1 MQGMNLDALIEAE
14 DALESIRDGFTK
26 EQYVSMHKEQYR
38 AKYGEAW
45 GVALGLLKDY
55 GTVRKALNRVRNDI
69 QACV

>member
-26 EQYVSMHKEQYR
+26 EQYVTIHKEQYR
-38 AKYGEAW
+38 AKYSEAF
-45 GVALGLLKDY
+45 GIALGLIKDY

-69 QACV
+69 QACI